1 MPAEI
6 GAVLAFTA
14 GQLSS
19 PAGAWAGELQ
29 DCVGHQPNL
38 EVEVEEHQRQVS
50 ASQVGIAVVAS
61 GACAAGSL
69 SRACGL

>member
-1 MPAEI
+1 M

-14 GQLSS
+14 GELSS

-38 EVEVEEHQRQVS
+38 EVEVEEHQRRVS
-50 ASQVGIAVVAS
+50 A
-61 GACAAGSL
+61 
-69 SRACGL
+69 